1 MTTKRK
7 KKKAKGDPTAEA
19 LEGIKRLLILQLTT
33 SGVTGK
39 EVASALGVDASVVSR
54 LVGKPKTK
62 RPPKK

>member
-1 MTTKRK
+1 MATK
-7 KKKAKGDPTAEA
+7 KKKKNVKGDPTVEA

-39 EVASALGVDASVVSR
+39 EVASVLGVDASVVSR
-54 LVGKPKTK
+54 LVGKPKTR